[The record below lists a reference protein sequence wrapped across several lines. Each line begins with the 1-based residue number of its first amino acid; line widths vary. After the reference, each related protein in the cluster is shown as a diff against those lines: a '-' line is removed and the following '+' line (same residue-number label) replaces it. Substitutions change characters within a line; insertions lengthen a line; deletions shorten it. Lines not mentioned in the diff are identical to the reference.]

1 MNVDPI
7 GFLPASASIQATR
20 LPALADAGPAAP
32 GARSFVD
39 WMSALGA
46 STGGRLARAEDG
58 LQALASGENVSLH
71 HVMIDL
77 EEARLSFQLMAQVR
91 NRLVE
96 SYQEVMRMQI

>member
-1 MNVDPI
+1 MNVDPVS
-7 GFLPASASIQATR
+7 FLPASTAIQ
-20 LPALADAGPAAP
+20 PAARQPAVADAGAT
-32 GARSFVD
+32 GGRSFVE